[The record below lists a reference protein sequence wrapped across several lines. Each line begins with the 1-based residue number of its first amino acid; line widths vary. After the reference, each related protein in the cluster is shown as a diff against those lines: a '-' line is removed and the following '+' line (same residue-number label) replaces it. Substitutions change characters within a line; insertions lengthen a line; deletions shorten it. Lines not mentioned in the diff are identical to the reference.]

1 MARLSPKHLLAML
14 LAVLLTAGFS
24 LSVAQASVMSSRMAS
39 ENAMAMPA
47 ADGMGKMADG
57 AMHHDCKACKD
68 TSGKTGPMHCPPD
81 CIAPVLAV
89 LPQDPAV
96 MIVPGMQQL
105 RALPTPLLRG
115 RSSLPDPSLSS
126 DAVSAAQRLIL
137 GV

>member
-68 TSGKTGPMHCPPD
+68 
-81 CIAPVLAV
+81 
-89 LPQDPAV
+89 
-96 MIVPGMQQL
+96 
-105 RALPTPLLRG
+105 
-115 RSSLPDPSLSS
+115 
-126 DAVSAAQRLIL
+126 
-137 GV
+137 